1 MSTRPPRVRARPHS
15 SLHTI
20 IAVAAFVALGLFV
33 NEEYLS
39 NGPHLAPPVAPRV
52 APKVGP
58 SDDEIYTGSI
68 LFTPYEGNICRQL
81 LFDNRTGRFTDNGNV
96 DCERAEWGG
105 PEHYPTARISTISKG
120 FR

>member
-1 MSTRPPRVRARPHS
+1 MSTRPPRVRPRS
-15 SLHTI
+15 SLHTF

-39 NGPHLAPPVAPRV
+39 NGPYPAPPVAPRV

-68 LFTPYEGNICRQL
+68 LFTPHEGNTCRQF
-81 LFDNRTGRFTDNGNV
+81 LFDNRTGWLTDNGNV
-96 DCERAEWGG
+96 DCERAENNG
-105 PEHYPTARISTISKG
+105 ASRNRLSAISKS
-120 FR
+120 FH